1 VIGRTETRPTIGE
14 LVSSLSE
21 NFSKLIRDEI
31 RLAKAEMAQKAKHAA
46 AGIGMFV
53 AAGVLAFFATGV
65 LIATAI
71 LGIAEALPAWLAA
84 LIVAIVLLALAGLL
98 AFVGKKTLDK
108 GVPPTPT
115 QAQASIKADVE
126 ALKEGLS

>member
-1 VIGRTETRPTIGE
+1 MIGRTETRPTIGE

-31 RLAKAEMAQKAKHAA
+31 RLAKAEMAEKAKHAA
-46 AGIGMFV
+46 VGIGMFV

-84 LIVAIVLLALAGLL
+84 LIVGVVLLALAALL
-98 AFVGKKTLDK
+98 AFVGKRTLDK
-108 GVPPTPT
+108 GVPPMPT